1 MITEASKK
9 VLYAAVGAPVV
20 TVRKIGERITGASDK
35 VGDLRD
41 RVSEELTKELDAW
54 AQEGEKL
61 ILKIREREGVEDF
74 VEDLTDRVDLDQI
87 QEHVGKLREYLDE
100 MLQSWRSSFKPAAP
114 ERIEVAGEPAAKA
127 PATPAEKPAAKKP
140 AAEKPAAKKPAA
152 AKPAAKKP
160 VAKKPAAKKSTTS
173 AA

>member
-1 MITEASKK
+1 MITETSKK

-20 TVRKIGERITGASDK
+20 TARKISERITGASDK

-41 RVSEELTKELDAW
+41 RVSEELTKELNAW

-61 ILKIREREGVEDF
+61 ISKIREREGVEEF

-87 QEHVGKLREYLDE
+87 QEQVGRLREHLDE
-100 MLQSWRSSFKPAAP
+100 MLQSWRSSFKPATP
-114 ERIEVAGEPAAKA
+114 EKIEVVEEPAATK
-127 PATPAEKPAAKKP
+127 PAATKPAAKKP
-140 AAEKPAAKKPAA
+140 AATKPAAKKPAA
-152 AKPAAKKP
+152 KKPAAKKP
-160 VAKKPAAKKSTTS
+160 VAKKATTS

>member
-20 TVRKIGERITGASDK
+20 TARKIGERITGASDK

-61 ILKIREREGVEDF
+61 ILKIREREGVEEF

-87 QEHVGKLREYLDE
+87 QEQVGKLREHLDE
-100 MLQSWRSSFKPAAP
+100 MLQSWRSSFRPAAP
-114 ERIEVAGEPAAKA
+114 EKIEVVGESEAPTAPAKKPAATRTPAAK
-127 PATPAEKPAAKKP
+127 KPAAKKP
-140 AAEKPAAKKPAA
+140 AAKKPA
-152 AKPAAKKP
+152 
-160 VAKKPAAKKSTTS
+160 AKKPAAKKSTTS